1 MLFPIFFIVSEILYC
16 RHYSRNTIMLL
27 SMMWHIGDLNLAIVV
42 AMISYEI
49 LGMSLNHREFLYI
62 IYGNNYCPAQSTGF
76 L

>member
-1 MLFPIFFIVSEILYC
+1 
-16 RHYSRNTIMLL
+16 
-27 SMMWHIGDLNLAIVV
+27 MMWHIGDLNLAIVV